1 MDDLTKILD
10 FTSIQRRKEVIVS
23 KWRALPSLYWSL
35 VVGILTIF
43 SVLQSTALSSW
54 TPREVLI
61 FLAVLLVGALIIAVW
76 IASKQKT
83 ITERLATASALF
95 AEARRRF
102 GERDYEGAEVAAE
115 RSIGFDDCD
124 SRVWNLLGR
133 IRIRLGKGKGSV
145 EALGKALSVNVQP
158 DWVAIYHH
166 NRGIAHLLCR
176 DFGKAKRDFDKC
188 LAEKPRSS
196 VRLRWRSLCSYYI
209 NDCEAALRDALTCV
223 KEGPTK
229 VAGQALL
236 GVIALSCGASEYV
249 DAIDELLRHLKPEEA
264 EDYYYL
270 AAYRLLHG
278 SHDESARLL
287 AIAIHLDDKLKPR
300 FKTDPIW
307 DAVREAHIFRNV

>member
-35 VVGILTIF
+35 VVGILTVF

-54 TPREVLI
+54 TPREVVI

-133 IRIRLGKGKGSV
+133 IRIRLGDGKGSV
-145 EALGKALSVNVQP
+145 EALGKALSVNMQP

-166 NRGIAHLLCR
+166 NRGVAYLLCR
-176 DFGKAKRDFDKC
+176 DFGKAKRDFNKC

-209 NDCEAALRDALTCV
+209 NDFEAALRDALSCV
-223 KEGPTK
+223 KEAPTK
-229 VAGQALL
+229 VSGQAVL
-236 GVIALSCGASEYV
+236 GVIALSSGASEYV
-249 DAIDELLRHLKPEEA
+249 NSLDELLRNLKPEEA

-270 AAYRLLHG
+270 AAYRLLQG
-278 SHDESARLL
+278 SHGESARLL
-287 AIAIHLDDKLKPR
+287 AIAIHLDDKIQPR

-307 DAVREAHIFRNV
+307 DAVREDHIFRDV